1 MSQELESGVVKLVD
15 TVAYQAGAVVS
26 RTLLK
31 RASGTVT
38 GFAFDV
44 GEGLSEHTAAFEALL
59 LGIDGE
65 AEISISG
72 TPHRLRAGELLRLPA
87 REPHAVQALSPF
99 KMLLIMLKD

>member
-1 MSQELESGVVKLVD
+1 MSQELESGVEKLVD
-15 TVAYQAGAVVS
+15 VVAYQKGAVVS

-31 RASGTVT
+31 KACGTVT
-38 GFAFDV
+38 GFAFDA
-44 GEGLSEHTAAFEALL
+44 GEGLSEHTAAFEAIV

-65 AEISISG
+65 AQISISG

>member
-1 MSQELESGVVKLVD
+1 MSQELESGVVTLLD
-15 TVAYQAGAVVS
+15 AVAYQTGAVVS

-38 GFAFDV
+38 GFAFDA

-65 AEISISG
+65 AQISISG
-72 TPHRLRAGELLRLPA
+72 TEHRLRAGELLRLPA